1 MTQTKLAPSP
11 AEGHG
16 MTDRITDLHYSAYSK
31 GEPIEVVPAMVL
43 LKVCGNGGHDTANGR
58 VNTVR
63 YEITRLEP
71 ITEPNDRTDA
81 LWQIQALYEARTSTG
96 SQRPLPLGL
105 PNEERRQFLMER
117 IEDWAKDNEI
127 NGTDLEAM
135 WRAEFGIGDVDG
147 ADYGTP
153 ADYRHASVQKLLQFA
168 LECGAEKTKDD
179 DAPPAV
185 FSGSDADALAEADD
199 DPLASTEGETPTVP
213 PVDFSSKP
221 KRTRGGIA
229 AVPDGDGE

>member
-1 MTQTKLAPSP
+1 MTQAKLVPSP

-16 MTDRITDLHYSAYSK
+16 LTDRITDPLFAAYLK
-31 GEPIEVVPAMVL
+31 GDRTDLIPALVL
-43 LKVCGNGGHDTANGR
+43 LKVHGAGGNDTANGR
-58 VNTVR
+58 HQFVR
-63 YEITRLEP
+63 FEATRCEP
-71 ITEPNDRTDA
+71 IPVEDRTDA

-96 SQRPLPLGL
+96 TQRPLPIGL

-117 IEDWAKDNEI
+117 IEQWATDN
-127 NGTDLEAM
+127 GVSGADLEQQ

-168 LECGAEKTKDD
+168 LECGAEKQPED

-185 FSGSDADALAEADD
+185 LSDEDGIGEDSLAEPDD
-199 DPLASTEGETPTVP
+199 DPLAADAEPVAEP
-213 PVDFSSKP
+213 PKS
-221 KRTRGGIA
+221 RRRGGAKGLA
-229 AVPDGDGE
+229 AVPSTEE